1 MARVIPPHRLIGDF
15 NEIMPLVNDNFE
27 KMATNLE
34 SFGPIDTT
42 GGSCGAYIPA
52 GYLLDAVSIV
62 FDKPDYDGFAAFLP
76 KYDIFVDH
84 PVATGTIAIDNSLG
98 VSTVTI
104 AIGDRFIANED
115 TDYLAGDARARYWY
129 ATSATSVV
137 AGASGSFNCAAEAPG
152 TQYNKTSY
160 EVFRDF
166 AATTTTRKFINL
178 FPDYGG
184 SGSGALAT
192 YTMTAA
198 GGTDTDDY
206 TYQWPEGSSL
216 TANQKKL
223 SIGSHLSITADPGLY
238 TVGAEEERTDPKSI
252 ATLAIR
258 NEDAS
263 AHRYYVK
270 VGGVLL
276 SGKS

>member
-62 FDKPDYDGFAAFLP
+62 FDKSDYDGFAAFLP

-104 AIGDRFIANED
+104 AIGDKFLANED
-115 TDYLAGDARARYWY
+115 TGYLTGDARARYWY
-129 ATSATSVV
+129 ATSTTSVV

-152 TQYNKTSY
+152 TQYNKSGY

-166 AATTTTRKFINL
+166 AAQTTTRKFINL

-192 YTMTAA
+192 YTVTAA

-252 ATLAIR
+252 ATLAIS

>member
-1 MARVIPPHRLIGDF
+1 MAKVIPPHRLIGDF

-27 KMATNLE
+27 KMATNLQ

-42 GGSCGAYIPA
+42 GGSCGAYIPS

-84 PVATGTIAIDNSLG
+84 PVATGTIAIDNTFG
-98 VSTVTI
+98 ISTVTI
-104 AIGDRFIANED
+104 SVGDRFIAYED

-137 AGASGSFNCAAEAPG
+137 AGASGGFNCAAEAPG
-152 TQYNKTSY
+152 TTYNKSGY

-166 AATTTTRKFINL
+166 AALTTTRKFINL

-184 SGSGALAT
+184 SGSGDLAV
-192 YTMTAA
+192 YTVTAA
-198 GGTDTDDY
+198 GGSDTDDY
-206 TYQWPEGSSL
+206 DYQWPNGSNL
-216 TANQKKL
+216 TTNQKKL
-223 SIGSHLSITADPGLY
+223 SIGSHLSITADPGQY
-238 TVGAEEERTDPKSI
+238 EVGAEESRTDPKSI

-263 AHRYYVK
+263 AHRYYIK